1 MLQCRCWRGWR
12 GAVCLL
18 SRPCLSQP
26 SALVTVQSQRSTN
39 YPPALLLVCLF
50 LKLWNRG
57 DPQTPASSSG
67 KDGKTPATLQR
78 GKWRTWISPSPPCWE
93 SFMLFMA
100 QSLGFQLPNLPV
112 LLFEFC
118 WELEVPFTLQRSF
131 CCAWVTSGPAG
142 SPALTGLRSL
152 VPPSSSSSQHI
163 LALFLSSC
171 WGCPVPDG
179 FSPACTQL
187 PRGKKSPNSFP
198 CWAGLRTQ
206 PQEQHLRGYGWSLP
220 WAPGAGR

>member
-1 MLQCRCWRGWR
+1 MEKPLQHCREGSGGRGFPPPLPAGKASCCSWLR
-12 GAVCLL
+12 VWDF
-18 SRPCLSQP
+18 SSQ
-26 SALVTVQSQRSTN
+26 TSQC
-39 YPPALLLVCLF
+39 PF
-50 LKLWNRG
+50 
-57 DPQTPASSSG
+57 
-67 KDGKTPATLQR
+67 
-78 GKWRTWISPSPPCWE
+78 
-93 SFMLFMA
+93 
-100 QSLGFQLPNLPV
+100 
-112 LLFEFC
+112 FEFC

-131 CCAWVTSGPAG
+131 CRAWVTSGPAG